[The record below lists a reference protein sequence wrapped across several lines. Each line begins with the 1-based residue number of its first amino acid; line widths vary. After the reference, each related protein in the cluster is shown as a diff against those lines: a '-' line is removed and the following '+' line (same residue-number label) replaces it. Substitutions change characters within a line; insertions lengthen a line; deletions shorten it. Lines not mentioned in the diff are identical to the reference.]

1 MNKTFHLKGE
11 NNLATFFYL
20 KKKKTYEFLTLSI
33 NFKHWID

>member
-20 KKKKTYEFLTLSI
+20 KKNTYEFLTLSI